1 MAPSTGSQSLEAEK
15 RPSSAPGRISRDP
28 EFDQSD
34 EDGAEEA
41 QGITS
46 QEKSISIYDKSSK
59 L

>member
-1 MAPSTGSQSLEAEK
+1 MSPDTGAQSHEAEK

-34 EDGAEEA
+34 EDGEKEA

-46 QEKSISIYDKSSK
+46 
-59 L
+59 